1 MKTISQLIIIA
12 TFIFSIGLNAQYKSI
27 KANGNIITQTR
38 TVANFSKISISGS
51 FDVTLTK
58 GNEGNIS
65 INASENLMDI
75 IETKVENGI
84 LKIKFKN
91 GINVKNHK
99 TIFITVFYDTVNS
112 ISLGGSGDIHSSNTL
127 NANDLELILSGSGG
141 FNLAVSTT
149 NLNINISGSGNMNIA
164 GKTAVLTCAVSGSGN
179 IKTTDLTANI
189 VHAKISGSGNIKVHA
204 VNEINAKSSGSG
216 NIIYTGNPTIIK
228 SNSSG
233 SGSIQKRD

>member
-1 MKTISQLIIIA
+1 
-12 TFIFSIGLNAQYKSI
+12 
-27 KANGNIITQTR
+27 
-38 TVANFSKISISGS
+38 
-51 FDVTLTK
+51 VTLTK

-99 TIFITVFYDTVNS
+99 TIFITVFYDAINS
-112 ISLGGSGDIHSSNTL
+112 ISLGGSGDIHSANTL
-127 NANDLELILSGSGG
+127 NANDLELSLSGSGA

-149 NLNINISGSGNMNIA
+149 NLNINISGSGNMNIS

-179 IKTTDLTANI
+179 IKTTDLTAHT